1 MVSLSRFTLSKL
13 KRERPPLMDEELQPH
28 IFPTQSK
35 SKHSKYV
42 SYPVGAVNL
51 SRALDGVPQHAAL
64 CCIFTAGNPHR
75 DVGKKKFRVMHVLYR
90 KRERSFY
97 DGDDAESRGVFE
109 PKWEIWVYDVRAEER
124 YDIKK
129 ALMDVGLSLMLKPW
143 LIANAEVTGQSGEAA
158 FMLDY
163 DVEKRVLV
171 PSQGNKI
178 APQKIR

>member
-1 MVSLSRFTLSKL
+1 M
-13 KRERPPLMDEELQPH
+13 EQEPQPH
-28 IFPTQSK
+28 IFPTQSRA
-35 SKHSKYV
+35 KHSKFV
-42 SYPVGAVNL
+42 SFPLGAENL

-75 DVGKKKFRVMHVLYR
+75 DVGKKQFRVMHVLYR

-109 PKWEIWVYDVRAEER
+109 PKWEIWVYDVRVEQRFE
-124 YDIKK
+124 IKK
-129 ALMDVGLSLMLKPW
+129 ALMEVGLPLMLKPW

-163 DVEKRVLV
+163 DSEKQVLI